1 MRRIIYTLAAL
12 LFTCATNAQTT
23 QILGAPGTKIVN
35 RGDFQVD
42 SILYIPRT
50 QVTVR
55 TPSQSGALRYQAS
68 DSSVYHWTGTAW
80 RKASAGTIDS
90 LLYSTR
96 AWRQKGIDSIN
107 AVNASGTGISGYI
120 TRWSG
125 TKTMDTSQI
134 FQLGDKIGIRTATP
148 TYILDIPYV
157 ADGNYARLGNVRISA
172 AAGNAVIDSDDKAL
186 EIKSQ
191 NQTGYIYSS
200 SIGGVAHWGINT
212 GSITNNVLSIAGRVS
227 IGADSASTA
236 APVNGLKVQGRLRVN
251 TMDSTATG
259 INMLY
264 QDVDGTIKKTA
275 AAGGGGGV
283 TTMAAIGSSPNANGA
298 TISSS
303 TLTLQPASASF
314 GGVVTTGTQTFAG
327 AKTFSGGIESTNYLN
342 VFGSTT
348 TEKYIQIRRYHAD
361 SVGAHY
367 IGDDGGVVFGDG
379 LTINSSGPNSY
390 LFLNVFGHGRPV
402 IVGNSIKRTDKF
414 VIHADNASD
423 YDIMGA
429 YLDGGDTAFM
439 IKKNGELTPHKAVA
453 FRSSVTAPNSGN
465 YTVTDSDYFISLA
478 DLSGANRNVVL
489 PTNAEE
495 GRLLVVFNTSSDGT
509 YKWSFSNED
518 VEDAAGAAV
527 TTLTDQKCYNLIYH
541 GGKFRITS
549 VY

>member
-1 MRRIIYTLAAL
+1 
-12 LFTCATNAQTT
+12 
-23 QILGAPGTKIVN
+23 
-35 RGDFQVD
+35 
-42 SILYIPRT
+42 
-50 QVTVR
+50 
-55 TPSQSGALRYQAS
+55 
-68 DSSVYHWTGTAW
+68 
-80 RKASAGTIDS
+80 
-90 LLYSTR
+90 
-96 AWRQKGIDSIN
+96 
-107 AVNASGTGISGYI
+107 
-120 TRWSG
+120 
-125 TKTMDTSQI
+125 
-134 FQLGDKIGIRTATP
+134 
-148 TYILDIPYV
+148 
-157 ADGNYARLGNVRISA
+157 
-172 AAGNAVIDSDDKAL
+172 
-186 EIKSQ
+186 
-191 NQTGYIYSS
+191 
-200 SIGGVAHWGINT
+200 
-212 GSITNNVLSIAGRVS
+212 LSIAGRVS